1 MTNYNERLDKIL
13 DGRVCPTCFRVVE
26 ITDESIIFDETIK
39 SETLKQ
45 TIKCENK
52 SCPTLYRAKK
62 FGDDW
67 YIDKDI
73 SKQALTSLIK
83 ELVAEAKPMVTSVN
97 VIETYLQNGMAQ
109 KASEHHGRNHA
120 IDQYEQNLLKAL
132 EEV

>member
-1 MTNYNERLDKIL
+1 MTNYNERLEKIL

-45 TIKCENK
+45 TLKCENK

-67 YIDKDI
+67 FIDKDI
-73 SKQALTSLIK
+73 SKQAITSLIK
-83 ELVAEAKPMVTSVN
+83 ELVAEAKPGKYSSGESILN
-97 VIETYLQNGMAQ
+97 VDGIGEVDGYEGYNQ
-109 KASEHHGRNHA
+109 A
-120 IDQYEQNLLKAL
+120 IDQFEQNLLKAL

>member
-13 DGRVCPTCFRVVE
+13 DGRVCPTCFRIVE

-39 SETLKQ
+39 SATLKQ

-73 SKQALTSLIK
+73 SKQALTSLNK
-83 ELVAEAKPMVTSVN
+83 ELVAEAKPAHVHGTTVSSGQFNRGV
-97 VIETYLQNGMAQ
+97 
-109 KASEHHGRNHA
+109 SEF
-120 IDQYEQNLLKAL
+120 EQNLLKAL

>member
-1 MTNYNERLDKIL
+1 MTNYNERLEKIL

-45 TIKCENK
+45 TLKCENK

-73 SKQALTSLIK
+73 SKQAITSLTK
-83 ELVAEAKPMVTSVN
+83 ELVAEAKPDRSRIEYVYDRGFNDSVL
-97 VIETYLQNGMAQ
+97 V
-109 KASEHHGRNHA
+109 
-120 IDQYEQNLLKAL
+120 YEQNLLKAL

>member
-1 MTNYNERLDKIL
+1 MTNYNERLEKIL

-45 TIKCENK
+45 TLKCENK

-73 SKQALTSLIK
+73 SKQAITSLTK
-83 ELVAEAKPMVTSVN
+83 EMVAEAKPGKYSSGESILN
-97 VIETYLQNGMAQ
+97 VDGIGEVDGYEGYNQ
-109 KASEHHGRNHA
+109 A
-120 IDQYEQNLLKAL
+120 IDQFEQNLLKAL

>member
-26 ITDESIIFDETIK
+26 ITYESIIFDETIK

-73 SKQALTSLIK
+73 SKQAITSLTK
-83 ELVAEAKPMVTSVN
+83 ELVEEAKPGKYSSGESILN
-97 VIETYLQNGMAQ
+97 VDGIGEVDGYEGYNQ
-109 KASEHHGRNHA
+109 A
-120 IDQYEQNLLKAL
+120 IDQFEQNLLKAL

>member
-1 MTNYNERLDKIL
+1 MFNYNERLEKIL

-26 ITDESIIFDETIK
+26 ITYESIIFDETIK

-73 SKQALTSLIK
+73 SKQAITSLTK
-83 ELVAEAKPMVTSVN
+83 EMVADAKPSRRLPDDSPSADEDLIN
-97 VIETYLQNGMAQ
+97 
-109 KASEHHGRNHA
+109 HGYNEA
-120 IDQYEQNLLKAL
+120 IDQFEQNLLKEL